1 MKLSLQRE
9 NMSKTYTHYVYH
21 IYIKDRCVY
30 HSLSENEFDNTWL
43 MMQNLLD
50 IMDTK
55 EISKNDISFE
65 KVSVNKEISL
75 NSSH

>member
-9 NMSKTYTHYVYH
+9 NMSNTYTHYVYH